1 MKLKN
6 LLKPKNFIVYVLVGL
21 SFHML
26 FKYRANVDAI
36 PAGMPA
42 PEVQLKTLDGKD
54 FSLHQFNLPVMIV
67 FLNTNTIMSSTIYPR
82 LMLRRIPR
90 LKLLDKRGYASLI
103 VLLDVKQTPEKI
115 KKIIGSK
122 KYKILENYV
131 FLGNIKEVSKK
142 YGLSSWPHFFLVDS
156 GHNVIYESK
165 IPNMDIVDSILQRS
179 SNAGFFQRSR
189 HSG

>member
-1 MKLKN
+1 
-6 LLKPKNFIVYVLVGL
+6 
-21 SFHML
+21 ML
-26 FKYRANVDAI
+26 FKYRANTKAI
-36 PAGMPA
+36 PAGMKA
-42 PEVQLKTLDGKD
+42 PNIEFSTLDGKD
-54 FSLHQFNLPVMIV
+54 FNLHQFNMPVMLV
-67 FLNTNTIMSSTIYPR
+67 FLNTKTFMSSAIYPQL
-82 LMLRRIPR
+82 LMRRIPR

-103 VLLDVKQTPEKI
+103 VILDTKQTPEKI

-131 FLGNIKEVSKK
+131 FLSNIELASEM

-165 IPNMDIVDSILQRS
+165 VPNMEMIDTILQRS